1 MANSK
6 WIRLKTTCKREYLDT
21 VSAVM
26 EMIDNG
32 IMIEDYSDI
41 EDLLDGVYG
50 DLIDES
56 ILNADR
62 TVVTVSVF
70 LPEEK
75 FSPEVKTSLAARL
88 SSLGV
93 PADVTTETFDEDDW
107 ANSWKKYYHPIHTGK
122 RTVIVPVWEEYEP
135 KDGEVVVLMDP
146 GMAFGTG
153 THETTRLCAAL
164 LEEYVTP
171 GCSVIDVGCGSGILA
186 ICASKL
192 GAGRC
197 FACDIDP
204 QAIKVARE
212 NVILNKTDNVV
223 CEVSDLVRDVSP
235 IPGGYAVAAVNIVAD
250 VIIRLAPDL
259 GRYLSGSGVA
269 ILSGIIDERADEV
282 VAVMK
287 NYGFTVEKS
296 LTENGWFAAAVR
308 KKV

>member
-107 ANSWKKYYHPIHTGK
+107 ANSWKK
-122 RTVIVPVWEEYEP
+122 
-135 KDGEVVVLMDP
+135 
-146 GMAFGTG
+146 
-153 THETTRLCAAL
+153 
-164 LEEYVTP
+164 
-171 GCSVIDVGCGSGILA
+171 
-186 ICASKL
+186 
-192 GAGRC
+192 
-197 FACDIDP
+197 
-204 QAIKVARE
+204 
-212 NVILNKTDNVV
+212 
-223 CEVSDLVRDVSP
+223 
-235 IPGGYAVAAVNIVAD
+235 
-250 VIIRLAPDL
+250 
-259 GRYLSGSGVA
+259 
-269 ILSGIIDERADEV
+269 
-282 VAVMK
+282 
-287 NYGFTVEKS
+287 
-296 LTENGWFAAAVR
+296 
-308 KKV
+308 